1 MRVRQRPEGV
11 SAGVSRI
18 GVHDLKHKDVKE
30 DEPNDAV
37 GLVSSEITSSIL
49 VAPPSVAW
57 SFGGKLVVNFPPK

>member
-37 GLVSSEITSSIL
+37 GLTL
-49 VAPPSVAW
+49 GW
-57 SFGGKLVVNFPPK
+57 